1 MFLRLVARNNKLF
14 WNQDVIQI
22 FAWALYVNYFS
33 NLVYPYILF
42 EIYIYNSWTVKKKFQ
57 DWLFKQSLNSFDEK
71 RGKKF
76 RKRGDRTK
84 IPNGDTAGD

>member
-22 FAWALYVNYFS
+22 FAWAWCILIYFLKYV
-33 NLVYPYILF
+33 
-42 EIYIYNSWTVKKKFQ
+42 YNSWTVKKKFQ

-71 RGKKF
+71 RRKKF
-76 RKRGDRTK
+76 RKRGGRTK